1 MISGR
6 GAVWK
11 RIPHRY
17 AGVLGDDKSEIKS
30 FVCDAEI
37 REENRGVAQ
46 SGSASRI
53 GMREFWRMINQKSSL
68 SYVMQR

>member
-6 GAVWK
+6 GAAWK

-37 REENRGVAQ
+37 GKENRGVAQ

-53 GMREFWRMINQKSSL
+53 GMRECRRMINQKSSL

>member
-37 REENRGVAQ
+37 RKENRGVAQ

-53 GMREFWRMINQKSSL
+53 GMRECWGMINQKSSL

>member
-6 GAVWK
+6 GAAWK

-17 AGVLGDDKSEIKS
+17 AGVSGNDKSGIKS
-30 FVCDAEI
+30 FLCDAEI

-53 GMREFWRMINQKSSL
+53 GMRECRGMINQESSL
-68 SYVMQR
+68 FCVMQR